1 MKYASIAIVVLIVLG
16 IGGVFLYS
24 QNNSSPDSMMKKDE
38 AMMDSGQDSMEKP
51 EAMMEKG
58 DEATM
63 AGDKM
68 ADDKMSGDGMMASQ
82 GGYMPY
88 SETSFEAASDK
99 KRVLFF
105 FANWCPTCKP
115 IDAELSASTAK
126 LPAGVEVFRVNYN
139 DTDTDAADKALA
151 AKYGVTYQHTF
162 VQVDAQSNAVTKWN
176 GGGLD
181 KIVSSMK

>member
-24 QNNSSPDSMMKKDE
+24 QNNASSDSMMKKDE
-38 AMMDSGQDSMEKP
+38 AMTESNQDSMEKP
-51 EAMMEKG
+51 EAVMEKSDGAMME
-58 DEATM
+58 
-63 AGDKM
+63 GDKM
-68 ADDKMSGDGMMASQ
+68 ADDKVSGDGMVASH

-115 IDAELSASTAK
+115 IDAELSANTAK

-139 DTDTDAADKALA
+139 DSDTDAADKALA

-162 VQVDAQSNAVTKWN
+162 VQVDAQGKDVTKWN

-181 KIVSSMK
+181 KIVSSLK